1 MDVTTVLALIITL
14 LAGLLNVFLG
24 FLVKLI
30 WSEVKEIKEKQAKDV
45 GNIYKYM
52 REQQKEFDD
61 ALHKIKTEIIKL
73 GHKIS
78 PNIENE

>member
-1 MDVTTVLALIITL
+1 M
-14 LAGLLNVFLG
+14 
-24 FLVKLI
+24 VKTI
-30 WSEVKEIKEKQAKDV
+30 WSEVRETKANQVKDV

-73 GHKIS
+73 GLKIS
-78 PNIENE
+78 PKSIDE